1 MEIATIKAVLD
12 ACYQAQRIRAM
23 LPTLPDGVTPSYIH
37 FFDLIETMEQKGMR
51 VKVSDISD
59 RLGIPRPGVTRT
71 VKEMEAKG
79 YLQKVSSA
87 QDKRV
92 TYLSMTEAGKHFP
105 GNITKNFSVSLH
117 HCFWISRKR
126 MQTAR
131 SARLQKC
138 IT

>member
-1 MEIATIKAVLD
+1 
-12 ACYQAQRIRAM
+12 
-23 LPTLPDGVTPSYIH
+23 
-37 FFDLIETMEQKGMR
+37 MR

-92 TYLSMTEAGKHFP
+92 TYLSMTEAGKALSRKYNEEFFSQLAP
-105 GNITKNFSVSLH
+105 LLLDITEEDADCMIRTITKMYDIMSERRISL
-117 HCFWISRKR
+117 
-126 MQTAR
+126 T
-131 SARLQKC
+131 
-138 IT
+138 